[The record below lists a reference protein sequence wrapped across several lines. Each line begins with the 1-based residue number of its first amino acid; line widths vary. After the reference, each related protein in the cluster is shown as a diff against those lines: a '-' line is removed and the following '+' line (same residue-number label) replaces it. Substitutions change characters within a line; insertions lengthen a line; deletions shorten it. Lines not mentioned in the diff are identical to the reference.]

1 MLDFTPVPR
10 GSAGI
15 GTYVRELAK
24 ALLPFEDRVELSLFL
39 QNPQRGEVDPAF
51 RRLPRVERRWPEKL
65 WRGSVWAS
73 HRLGIAQD
81 RIVGDIDL
89 FHGTDNLLPNL
100 RNLPS
105 VITLFDFGFL
115 RHPETVSP
123 ANRLFL
129 KTMMPRFVRAAE
141 RCIAISEFTRAEA
154 LDLFDLPAEKVAV
167 AHLGVGSEFLPAG
180 EEAVQSLRQRYE
192 LDGPYLL
199 FVGTTEPRKNLGSV
213 LRALRLPECA
223 GLKLV
228 VAGSGGWGEGDV
240 RESFDAL
247 EAQGRIRRLGRVA
260 QSDLPALYTGA
271 ELLVFPSIYEGF
283 GIPLLEAMACGCPVI
298 CSDRASLP
306 EVAGDAA
313 VLVAS
318 TSADAWAEAIV
329 GVLEDT
335 AKRRCLRERG
345 LARAREFTWRRTAE
359 RTLDF
364 YETVHAR
371 RS

>member
-24 ALLPFEDRVELSLFL
+24 ALLIIENRVDLSLFL
-39 QNPQRGEVDPAF
+39 QNPN
-51 RRLPRVERRWPEKL
+51 RLPIESLFGPVPRMEHHWPERL
-65 WRGSVWAS
+65 WRGSVWAA
-73 HRLGIAQD
+73 HGLGIPQD
-81 RIVGDIDL
+81 GILGDIDL
-89 FHGTDNLLPNL
+89 FHGTDNLLPKL
-100 RNLPS
+100 RKTPS
-105 VITLFDFGFL
+105 AITLFDFGFL

-129 KTMMPRFVRAAE
+129 KTMMPRFVQAAE

-154 LDLFDLPAEKVAV
+154 LELFELPPEKVAV

-180 EEAVQSLRQRYE
+180 EKEVRSLRQRLR
-192 LDGPYLL
+192 LDGPFLL

-213 LRALRLPECA
+213 LRALLLPECA
-223 GLKLV
+223 DLQLV
-228 VAGSGGWGEGDV
+228 VAGSGGWGDGEL
-240 RESFDAL
+240 RESLEAL
-247 EAQGRIRRLGRVA
+247 EAQSRIRRLGRVA
-260 QSDLPALYTGA
+260 QSDLPALYTAA
-271 ELLVFPSIYEGF
+271 ELLVFPSLYEGF

-313 VLVAS
+313 VLVS
-318 TSADAWAEAIV
+318 SISADAWAEAIA
-329 GVLEDT
+329 GLLADT

-345 LARAREFTWRRTAE
+345 LARAQEFTWRRTAE

-364 YETVHAR
+364 YETIHAR